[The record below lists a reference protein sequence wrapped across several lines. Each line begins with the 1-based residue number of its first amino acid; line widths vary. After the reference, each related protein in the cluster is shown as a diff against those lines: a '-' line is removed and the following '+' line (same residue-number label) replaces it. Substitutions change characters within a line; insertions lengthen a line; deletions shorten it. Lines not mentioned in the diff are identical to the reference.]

1 MLTET
6 QLDGLNATSE
16 ECADWPTTN
25 DHNEEGNWF
34 DDDDIGLTDFDLT
47 MWTQYLMSKFN

>member
-1 MLTET
+1 MLIET
-6 QLDGLNATSE
+6 QRNGQNATSE
-16 ECADWPTTN
+16 ESADCPTTN

-34 DDDDIGLTDFDLT
+34 DDDNIGLTDSDFA